1 LKREA
6 LPVPPELQQL
16 LRETSRSFYLTVRV
30 LPGSV
35 RSQIGLAYL
44 LARATDTIADTGWV
58 PVETRLT
65 ALGALRARI
74 LGQSPEP
81 VDFSAVLVESPTS
94 GGASLDAERRLLL
107 RVEEAV
113 RLMELC
119 EAADVEQIRSVLD
132 VITGGQ
138 ELDLQR
144 FEVGGAGE
152 LRSLAT
158 LDELEDYTYRVA
170 GCVGEFWTHLTRRR
184 VFPKAKLNDAEF
196 LADGIRFGKGLQY
209 VNILRDLPRDLAAGR
224 CYVPEEL
231 LKIHRLS
238 PDALKNP
245 ATEAR
250 FRPLYNS
257 LLERA
262 THHLQA
268 GWRYTSRIPGGQLR
282 LRLACAWPVLLGART
297 VAKLRRE
304 AVLDPSRR
312 IKVSRADVRE
322 VLLGSVLRLP
332 VRGAWERQ
340 FDQQFR

>member
-1 LKREA
+1 
-6 LPVPPELQQL
+6 
-16 LRETSRSFYLTVRV
+16 
-30 LPGSV
+30 
-35 RSQIGLAYL
+35 
-44 LARATDTIADTGWV
+44 
-58 PVETRLT
+58 
-65 ALGALRARI
+65 
-74 LGQSPEP
+74 
-81 VDFSAVLVESPTS
+81 
-94 GGASLDAERRLLL
+94 
-107 RVEEAV
+107 
-113 RLMELC
+113 M
-119 EAADVEQIRSVLD
+119 
-132 VITGGQ
+132 
-138 ELDLQR
+138 
-144 FEVGGAGE
+144 
-152 LRSLAT
+152 RSLAT